1 MQIDDNGEIAIAE
14 DVLPGSV
21 TAIAEIVVRKIG
33 GNIQIS
39 IDLMYLAICS
49 YCILLHHPSPLI
61 IAICSKTT
69 FVPPTR
75 WFNSMAGADL
85 QV

>member
-49 YCILLHHPSPLI
+49 YCI
-61 IAICSKTT
+61 
-69 FVPPTR
+69 
-75 WFNSMAGADL
+75 
-85 QV
+85 